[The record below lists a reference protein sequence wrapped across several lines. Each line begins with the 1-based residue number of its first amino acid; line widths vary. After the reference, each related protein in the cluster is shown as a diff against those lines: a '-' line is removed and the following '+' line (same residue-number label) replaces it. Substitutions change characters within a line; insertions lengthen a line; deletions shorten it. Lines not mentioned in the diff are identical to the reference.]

1 MHRKNEEH
9 LQGKLFYDFPQRMSD
24 FIDMVKGTKEYYFY
38 ENIFCNIDESI
49 FKPLYCNNNGRP
61 NAPINVMV
69 CALLLKEKRDW
80 SYSEMFSQI
89 QYNVAVRSALGL
101 FSFYGMPFS
110 KSTIFDFQNLIY
122 VYELKTGMNLFEQV
136 FDGLVRKQIKQYD
149 IKTDIVRT
157 DSFMIDSNIRRYGR
171 LQLLIEVLKRLY
183 KVLRKEDKK
192 KFKELFSP
200 YLRLSSEHY
209 LYKLG
214 STKVSRELTKIA
226 DIYYL
231 LKKELSSSN
240 YAFHGGYQKFLRI
253 FDEHFTVDDKRI
265 TIRPQSELGSN
276 TLQSPDDKD
285 ATYRTKRKDSY
296 RGQSGNIVETRN
308 KENKLN
314 VIIDLAVSANN
325 IDDSAVLNKR
335 LDNIKEKAEDLEEIH
350 FDGGYGS
357 EDNDEKLKELGV
369 TPVQTAIKGR
379 KSEVNIEIKKTKGN
393 DFMVSC
399 PGNQMVK
406 AEQTR
411 KRFKACFNKEI
422 CKNCPLSNRCPTIKA
437 KKYRIYYFSSK
448 DFLKRKRHASLHQ
461 IPPERRTLRANVEAT
476 VREFTRH
483 MQGHKLK
490 VRGAFKAEL
499 YIFSLGIMINFG
511 RIYRYLT
518 RTPENDGSFSV
529 FNLMHHILHEMLK
542 YFEKYWFKL
551 SYFTISKILA
561 IKCLKL
567 KSAFSDGTLHM
578 TKK

>member
-9 LQGKLFYDFPQRMSD
+9 LQSKLFYEFPQTMSE
-24 FIDMVKGTKEYYFY
+24 FIDMVKDTKEYSFY

-61 NAPINVMV
+61 NAPVNVMV
-69 CALLLKEKRDW
+69 CALSLKEERGW

-89 QYNVAVRSALGL
+89 QYNVAIRTALGL

-122 VYELKTGMNLFEQV
+122 DYELKTGTKLFEQV
-136 FDGLVRKQIKQYD
+136 FDDLVHKQIKQYK
-149 IKTDIVRT
+149 IKTDILRT

-171 LQLLIEVLKRLY
+171 LQLLIEILKRLY
-183 KVLRKEDKK
+183 KVLRKDDKK
-192 KFKELFSP
+192 KFRELFSP
-200 YLRLSSEHY
+200 YLHLSSEHY

-214 STKVSRELTKIA
+214 SNTVSSELTKIA

-231 LKKELSSSN
+231 LKKGLSSSN
-240 YAFHGGYQKFLRI
+240 YAFHTVYQDFLRI
-253 FDEHFTVDDKRI
+253 FDEHFTVDDKKI
-265 TIRPQSELGSN
+265 KIRPQSELGSN

-296 RGQSGNIVETRN
+296 RGQSGNVVETVN

-314 VIIDLAVSANN
+314 VILDLAVFANN
-325 IDDSAVLNKR
+325 IDDSTVLNKR

-350 FDGGYGS
+350 FDGAFGS
-357 EDNDEKLKELGV
+357 EDNDKKLEKLDV

-411 KRFKACFNKEI
+411 KRFKACFNKDI
-422 CKNCPLSNRCPTIKA
+422 CKNCPLSSKCPTIKA

-518 RTPENDGSFSV
+518 RTPENDGSNFV
-529 FNLMHHILHEMLK
+529 FNLRQLILHEILK
-542 YFEKYWFKL
+542 IFEKISVQIKLFHKFKNL
-551 SYFTISKILA
+551 SYNVF
-561 IKCLKL
+561 
-567 KSAFSDGTLHM
+567 
-578 TKK
+578 

>member
-1 MHRKNEEH
+1 MHRKNKEH
-9 LQGKLFYDFPQRMSD
+9 LQGKLFYDFPQTMPE
-24 FIDMVKGTKEYYFY
+24 FIDMIKETKEYYFY

-69 CALLLKEKRDW
+69 CALSLKEERGW

-89 QYNVAVRSALGL
+89 QYNVAVRTALGL

-110 KSTIFDFQNLIY
+110 RSTIFDFQNLIY
-122 VYELKTGMNLFEQV
+122 DYELMTGVKLFEQV
-136 FDGLVRKQIKQYD
+136 FDDLVRKQIKQYK

-183 KVLRKEDKK
+183 KVLRKDDKK

-200 YLRLSSEHY
+200 YLHLSSESY
-209 LYKLG
+209 LYVLG
-214 STKVSRELTKIA
+214 SNKVSGELTKIA

-231 LKKELSSSN
+231 LKMGLSSSHYKSKEDYKN
-240 YAFHGGYQKFLRI
+240 FLRI
-253 FDEHFTVDDKRI
+253 FDEHFSVDDTKVK
-265 TIRPQSELGSN
+265 IRPQSDLGSN

-285 ATYRTKRKDSY
+285 ATYRTKRKQSY
-296 RGQSGNIVETRN
+296 RGQSGNIIETGN
-308 KENKLN
+308 KENN
-314 VIIDLAVSANN
+314 VNIILDLSIAPNN
-325 IDDSAVLNKR
+325 VDDSVILNNR
-335 LDNIKEKAEDLEEIH
+335 LDNIKDKAEDLKEIH

-357 EDNDEKLKELGV
+357 EDNDEKLEELGV
-369 TPVQTAIKGR
+369 TPVQTAIKG
-379 KSEVNIEIKKTKGN
+379 KQSDVNIGIEKTKGN
-393 DFMVSC
+393 DFIVSC
-399 PGNQMVK
+399 PGNQVVK
-406 AEQTR
+406 AEQGR
-411 KRFKACFNKEI
+411 KRFKAYFDKSI
-422 CKNCPLSNRCPTIKA
+422 CKNCPFSSKCPTVKT
-437 KKYRIYYFSSK
+437 KKYRVYYFSSK
-448 DFLKRKRHASLHQ
+448 EFLKRKRHASLHQ

-518 RTPENDGSFSV
+518 GTPKIDGSFFV
-529 FNLMHHILHEMLK
+529 FNLMSPILHKILK
-542 YFEKYWFKL
+542 IFEKISVQIKLFYKFKNL
-551 SYFTISKILA
+551 SYKI
-561 IKCLKL
+561 
-567 KSAFSDGTLHM
+567 FQT
-578 TKK
+578 